1 MVVTTTADIQQ
12 EKTGGKTVT
21 VTVDGEPVDVPKRT
35 TPNTILALA
44 GIDAGTHYLVRIT
57 GRHQHSFAGRG
68 EEEINVHERETF
80 VSVSTGPTPT
90 A

>member
-1 MVVTTTADIQQ
+1 MTTADIQQ
-12 EKTGGKTVT
+12 QETARKSVT
-21 VTVDGEPVDVPKRT
+21 VTVDGEPVEVPKHT
-35 TPNTILALA
+35 TPNAVLGLA
-44 GIDAGTHYLVRIT
+44 GIEARTHYLVRIT

-68 EEEINVHERETF
+68 EEEITVHERETF

>member
-1 MVVTTTADIQQ
+1 MTTADIQQ
-12 EKTGGKTVT
+12 EKPGGKTVT
-21 VTVDGEPVDVPKRT
+21 VMVDGESVEVPKRT
-35 TPNTILALA
+35 TPNAVLALA

-68 EEEINVHERETF
+68 QEEINVHERETF
-80 VSVSTGPTPT
+80 VSVCTGPTPT

>member
-1 MVVTTTADIQQ
+1 MTTVDIQH
-12 EKTGGKTVT
+12 EETNRKSVS
-21 VTVDGEPVDVPKRT
+21 VTVDGEPVEVPKHT
-35 TPNTILALA
+35 TPNAILGLA
-44 GIDAGTHYLVRIT
+44 GIDVATHYLVRIT

-68 EEEINVHERETF
+68 EEGIIVHGREMF

>member
-1 MVVTTTADIQQ
+1 MTTTDTQHQKIRH
-12 EKTGGKTVT
+12 ETVT
-21 VTVDGEPVDVPKRT
+21 VTVDGEPVEVPKHT
-35 TPNTILALA
+35 TPNTVLGLA
-44 GIDAGTHYLVRIT
+44 GIDAATHYLVRIT

-68 EEEINVHERETF
+68 EEEITVHERETF

>member
-1 MVVTTTADIQQ
+1 MTTADTQHQ
-12 EKTGGKTVT
+12 ETRHKTVT
-21 VTVDGEPVDVPKRT
+21 VTVDGEPVEVPKRT
-35 TPNTILALA
+35 TPNAILGLA

-68 EEEINVHERETF
+68 EEEISVHERETF

>member
-1 MVVTTTADIQQ
+1 MATADIQQ
-12 EKTGGKTVT
+12 QETGGKTVT
-21 VTVDGEPVDVPKRT
+21 VTVDGEPVEVPKHT
-35 TPNTILALA
+35 TPNAVLGMA
-44 GIDAGTHYLVRIT
+44 GIDAATHYLVRIT

-68 EEEINVHERETF
+68 EEEITVHERETF

>member
-1 MVVTTTADIQQ
+1 MTTADTQHQ
-12 EKTGGKTVT
+12 ETKDKTVT
-21 VTVDGEPVDVPKRT
+21 VTVDGEPVTGVPKRT
-35 TPNTILALA
+35 TPNAILGLA
-44 GIDAGTHYLVRIT
+44 AIDAGTHYLVRIT

-68 EEEINVHERETF
+68 EEEISVHERETF

>member
-1 MVVTTTADIQQ
+1 MTTADIQQ
-12 EKTGGKTVT
+12 QETGRKTVT
-21 VTVDGEPVDVPKRT
+21 VTVDGEPVEVPKHT
-35 TPNTILALA
+35 TPNAILGLA

>member
-1 MVVTTTADIQQ
+1 MTTADTQHQ
-12 EKTGGKTVT
+12 ETRYKMVT
-21 VTVDGEPVDVPKRT
+21 VTVDAEPVEVPKHT
-35 TPNTILALA
+35 TPNAILGLA
-44 GIDAGTHYLVRIT
+44 GIDVGTHYLVRIT

-68 EEEINVHERETF
+68 NEEISVHERETF